1 MKEPIKYL
9 VILSLLLSL
18 TSCASFC
25 KDYVTTEYV
34 YVKQE
39 IPIQE
44 HPKALKLYNVDFDA
58 VSYQN
63 LDEYLAANKF
73 RYGHNVFIAMDVRDY
88 ENLSLNTAELQRY
101 IEQQKALIKYYE
113 ERIEKPLPPK
123 ETE

>member
-25 KDYVTTEYV
+25 KDYVNTEYV
-34 YVKQE
+34 YIKQE
-39 IPIQE
+39 IPKQDP
-44 HPKALKLYNVDFDA
+44 PKALSLYSVKFDA

-101 IEQQKALIKYYE
+101 IEQQQSLIKYYE
-113 ERIEKPLPPK
+113 EQIDKPMPSQ
-123 ETE
+123 EAE